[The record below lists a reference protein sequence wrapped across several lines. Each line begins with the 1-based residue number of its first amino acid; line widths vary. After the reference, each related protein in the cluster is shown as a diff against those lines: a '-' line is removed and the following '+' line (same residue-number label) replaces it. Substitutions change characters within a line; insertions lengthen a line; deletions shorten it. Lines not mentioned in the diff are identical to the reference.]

1 MPITWTLTTPVPG
14 AFTGDT
20 SITGVTLRSVNLDFV
35 NNIANVVVQSIGGP
49 SGGVLTWGLAIAIPS
64 GEAATLLGQ
73 LKTAVATTIGTS
85 FQ

>member
-49 SGGVLTWGLAIAIPS
+49 SGGVLTWALAIAIPS

>member
-14 AFTGDT
+14 AF
-20 SITGVTLRSVNLDFV
+20 
-35 NNIANVVVQSIGGP
+35 
-49 SGGVLTWGLAIAIPS
+49 
-64 GEAATLLGQ
+64 ATLLGQ